1 MVHLYLGLGTNLG
14 DRIGNIKS
22 AVALLNDRLQ
32 LQDSRLSSIYETK
45 PWGVHDQ
52 PPFLNCVLYSLTNET
67 PGSILREAKNIEHLI
82 GREREN
88 ERRWGPRL
96 IDIDILL
103 YGDLCISDNELTVPH
118 PYMTERKFVLIP
130 LLELDPL
137 CSCPMTNT
145 PYFQFLLKLEPQGIY
160 YFSLNRYSNV

>member
-14 DRIGNIKS
+14 DRRGNIKS
-22 AVALLNDRLQ
+22 AVDLLSNRLK
-32 LQDSRLSSIYETK
+32 LRDFRVSSIYETK

-52 PPFLNCVLYSLTNET
+52 PPFLNCVLFSVTNET
-67 PGSILREAKNIEHLI
+67 PNAILREAKNIEYLI
-82 GREREN
+82 GRERET

-103 YGDLCISDNELTVPH
+103 YGDLRILNNELTVPH

-130 LLELDPL
+130 LLELNPY
-137 CSCPMTNT
+137 CRCPRTNT
-145 PYFQFLLKLEPQGIY
+145 PYFKFLLKLEPQGIY
-160 YFSLNRYSNV
+160 YFSLNRYSNL